1 MSSPRCLSRMGFCG
15 VVLLASL
22 WVAVLGVPVT
32 WELVSTQWNGS
43 SYATTA
49 ISSATDPGLQ
59 NATKLSTKMSL
70 FQKALNVSLS
80 TALSASSKTTE
91 TSAPKGSSS
100 TRVTSPSLT
109 MVQAAS
115 HFLQSVHSMK
125 SARMNFTLR
134 ILNEDFNIVDKT
146 PVFRTGSPIHIE
158 ARVAANPNVSP
169 KIYVDEC
176 YGAHSKRL
184 SHSRRV
190 YVIVNN
196 RGCLYGGKSG
206 NVSVWHRQADSAL
219 QFIIPAFLLGE
230 EPEEEIYIHCL
241 MTAWG
246 QRTLSRHVKKSCY
259 YNTASS
265 SWQNLEDPSRNDLC
279 NCCDSHCPF
288 DFSPEEQEFPGEGM
302 LHRKTVG
309 PLTVHKEEA
318 PWYEAQCRTMKKLV
332 LAAIA
337 FVGSCL
343 LAALLVGGV
352 IALGLALFHSYH
364 HSKVPRLRRKR
375 RPYPYH
381 EELQTVVGALVP
393 SEEIEKEKREL
404 NAEYSNLK
412 TEELEQE

>member
-1 MSSPRCLSRMGFCG
+1 MGFCG
-15 VVLLASL
+15 VVLLVSL
-22 WVAVLGVPVT
+22 WVTVLGVPVT
-32 WELVSTQWNGS
+32 WELVATQWNGS
-43 SYATTA
+43 PYSTA
-49 ISSATDPGLQ
+49 AVSSATDPGLQ
-59 NATKLSTKMSL
+59 NTTKLSTKMSF
-70 FQKALNVSLS
+70 FQKALNVSL
-80 TALSASSKTTE
+80 TAAISASSKTME
-91 TSAPKGSSS
+91 TSTPSGSSS
-100 TRVTSPSLT
+100 TSVTSPSLT
-109 MVQAAS
+109 VIQPAS
-115 HFLQSVHSMK
+115 RFLQSVHSIK
-125 SARMNFTLR
+125 SVRMNFTLR
-134 ILNEDFNIVDKT
+134 ILNEDFSLVDK
-146 PVFRTGSPIHIE
+146 PLVFRTGSPIHIE
-158 ARVAANPNVSP
+158 ARVTTNPNVSP

-176 YGAHSKRL
+176 YGTRSKRL

-206 NVSVWHRQADSAL
+206 NTSVWHRQADSAL
-219 QFIIPAFLLGE
+219 QFVIPAFLLGE
-230 EPEEEIYIHCL
+230 EPEEEIYVHCL
-241 MTAWG
+241 LTAWG

-265 SWQNLEDPSRNDLC
+265 SWQNLEDSSQNDLC
-279 NCCDSHCPF
+279 NCCDSHCPS

-332 LAAIA
+332 LASIA

-352 IALGLALFHSYH
+352 LALGLALFHSYH

-375 RPYPYH
+375 KLYPYH

-393 SEEIEKEKREL
+393 SEEMEKEKREL
-404 NAEYSNLK
+404 NAA
-412 TEELEQE
+412 TEELQQE